1 MKQEKLCEAE
11 DMTDKDYSH
20 YYLDPVEQQKFKE
33 ELGAENA
40 KRAHIPAPP
49 PMTLEA
55 LENIQRAAAERVPE
69 AMQEWQSK
77 RQVAGD
83 KVNKPN
89 HYTAGGI
96 EVIDYIRA
104 KLTPDQ
110 LKGYYVGNL
119 LKYLSRADH
128 KGGVEDYK
136 KAQVY
141 LRWLIE
147 LEEKQGT
154 HTDG

>member
-1 MKQEKLCEAE
+1 LNIYIHLRGDMKQEKLCESE
-11 DMTDKDYSH
+11 DMLSGW
-20 YYLDPVEQQKFKE
+20 PE
-33 ELGAENA
+33 ELGVENG
-40 KRAHIPAPP
+40 R
-49 PMTLEA
+49 LRQQLRE
-55 LENIQRAAAERVPE
+55 LD
-69 AMQEWQSK
+69 AMQTFPEK
-77 RQVAGD
+77 PKIKVANSVD
-83 KVNKPN
+83 HPN
-89 HYTAGGI
+89 HYTSGGI

-104 KLTPDQ
+104 KLTPAQ

-147 LEEKQGT
+147 LEEKQET
-154 HTDG
+154 HTED